1 MKSIFLKVFAYV
13 YLAALIAVLTLV
25 TLSHHSYASDVHPH
39 GESGFAASNHQSA
52 QTAPI
57 AAFLC
62 VPFGYA
68 TSMVRLNGEAFAPAS
83 FFDGLS
89 ANPVRS
95 DHPNFA
101 VNGSASLIIKGA
113 H

>member
-1 MKSIFLKVFAYV
+1 MRPFILKVLDYV
-13 YLAALIAVLTLV
+13 LLAILIGAV
-25 TLSHHSYASDVHPH
+25 TLASCNKLSYAQSVHPH
-39 GESGFAASNHQSA
+39 GESGFAASNHTSA
-52 QTAPI
+52 QTAPK

-83 FFDGLS
+83 SLCDLS
-89 ANPVRS
+89 ANPVQS
-95 DHPNFA
+95 NHPNFA
-101 VNGSASLIIKGA
+101 VNGSASNHTGA